1 MSKKD
6 DELVNGCQ
14 RYLDTLKK
22 RSQIVE
28 RQKEELRQAEEKKY
42 ARREYWRKMLY
53 EINNNG
59 MTVIVPDDS
68 QLNKKEV

>member
-1 MSKKD
+1 MSKND
-6 DELVNGCQ
+6 DVLVKGCQ

-28 RQKEELRQAEEKKY
+28 KQKEELRQAEEKKY

-53 EINNNG
+53 ETEGQGLTI
-59 MTVIVPDDS
+59 VVPDDS